1 MSVLEALATAALYG
15 LEEEV
20 RREIENGASP
30 EEALAEWDIL

>member
-1 MSVLEALATAALYG
+1 MTIDEALATASLYN

-20 RREIENGASP
+20 CREIENGALP

>member
-1 MSVLEALATAALYG
+1 MSVLEALTTAALYG

-20 RREIENGASP
+20 RREIENGSLP

>member
-1 MSVLEALATAALYG
+1 MSILEALATAALYG

-20 RREIENGASP
+20 RREIENGALP

>member
-1 MSVLEALATAALYG
+1 MEINEALVTAALYN

>member
-1 MSVLEALATAALYG
+1 MEVSEALATATLYG

-30 EEALAEWDIL
+30 EEALSEWDIL

>member
-1 MSVLEALATAALYG
+1 MSVLEALATATLYG

-20 RREIENGASP
+20 RREIENGSLP